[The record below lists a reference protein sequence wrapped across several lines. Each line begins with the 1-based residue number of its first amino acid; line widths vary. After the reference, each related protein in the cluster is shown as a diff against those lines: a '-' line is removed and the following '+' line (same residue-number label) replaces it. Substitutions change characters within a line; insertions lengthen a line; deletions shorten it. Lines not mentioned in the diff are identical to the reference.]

1 MLLKKILYVSINP
14 KLHMWIPESV
24 CNESLFV
31 KTNSIPL
38 CYVEK
43 HQRKENKIVFQY

>member
-1 MLLKKILYVSINP
+1 MLLSKILYVSINP
-14 KLHMWIPESV
+14 KLHMWVPERV

-38 CYVEK
+38 CFVEK
-43 HQRKENKIVFQY
+43 HRCKENKIVFQY

>member
-1 MLLKKILYVSINP
+1 MLLSKILYKSINP
-14 KLHMWIPESV
+14 KLHKWIPESV

-38 CYVEK
+38 CFVEE
-43 HQRKENKIVFQY
+43 HERTENKIVFQY